1 MISEATARALKY
13 VQVANRDVDLAYF
26 PDFLI
31 VGPQRTGTTWL
42 HANLRYHPQI
52 MLAEP
57 KELFFFSSLK
67 PPAQQRFGSSDLV
80 DYLRFFHEPPWRV
93 MLRHMISL
101 RRYRERYRPT
111 VRGEATASYAAL

>member
-1 MISEATARALKY
+1 MGTRGISDTTRQALQY
-13 VQVANRDVDLAYF
+13 VRVSDDVDLAYF

-42 HANLRYHPQI
+42 HAHLRSHPEI

-67 PPAQQRFGSSDLV
+67 TPDSPRFPSTELA
-80 DYLRFFHEPPWRV
+80 DYLRFFHEPLWRV
-93 MLRHMISL
+93 LLHH
-101 RRYRERYRPT
+101 
-111 VRGEATASYAAL
+111 A